1 LPIEAVLSFGSLD
14 DLHKDGP
21 AAAHLRT
28 AEQLA
33 GETNQAEIAAW
44 CLETQAWQ
52 VLTAGGYRRAAEIA
66 GCAACRATR
75 RPPLPGTPPCPGCP
89 RHVRH
94 NLRMPIQRWRSPA
107 VLRVKSFL
115 AAALGVTI
123 ALVFLPLWFAV
134 PVAAVLGAWGLGM
147 AALGGSVIVDEEAGL
162 LSLRMGLLTRRVR
175 LTDIT
180 AVLVDQSKVSI
191 GRARGGEISLYTW
204 RKDRLDALLGVPMA
218 AGDIGHAISR
228 SSALAQKDQAAPGTA
243 QPAGRVRTPARTRS
257 RLATALLAAA
267 GVAAIA
273 GALFVRV
280 RWDSP
285 VLTVLGVII
294 ALVLGLSGL
303 LYLVVALWI
312 LLTGR
317 APRFTAVP

>member
-1 LPIEAVLSFGSLD
+1 
-14 DLHKDGP
+14 
-21 AAAHLRT
+21 
-28 AEQLA
+28 
-33 GETNQAEIAAW
+33 
-44 CLETQAWQ
+44 
-52 VLTAGGYRRAAEIA
+52 
-66 GCAACRATR
+66 
-75 RPPLPGTPPCPGCP
+75 
-89 RHVRH
+89 
-94 NLRMPIQRWRSPA
+94 MPIQRWRSPA
-107 VLRVKSFL
+107 ALRVKSFL

-175 LTDIT
+175 LTDVT

-191 GRARGGEISLYTW
+191 GRASGGEISLYTW
-204 RKDRLDALLGVPMA
+204 RKGRLDALLGVPMA

-228 SSALAQKDQAAPGTA
+228 SSALAQRDQAAPGTA
-243 QPAGRVRTPARTRS
+243 QPAGRVGTAARTRS

-267 GVAAIA
+267 GAVAIA

-303 LYLVVALWI
+303 LYLMVALWI